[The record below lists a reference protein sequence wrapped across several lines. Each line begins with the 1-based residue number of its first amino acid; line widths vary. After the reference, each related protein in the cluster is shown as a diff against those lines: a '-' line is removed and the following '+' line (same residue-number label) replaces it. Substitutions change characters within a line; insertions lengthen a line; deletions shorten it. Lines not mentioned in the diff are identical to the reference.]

1 MAPIRV
7 LHCVAGL
14 GHGGYESLIM
24 NLYRNIHREKVQ
36 FDFVSSF
43 PGVYEKE
50 IEALGGV
57 IHRIPFITQKGP
69 FVYTAA
75 LDRVLRASPRY
86 PIVHSHMDKFSG
98 LVMQRAAKADI
109 PVRIAHSHNTKN
121 EGGLAFQLV
130 KGHYGRMVLP
140 WATDLFACSRGWA
153 FPWVR
158 APSAGWGGPG
168 PPDLG
173 AGLPAAAQGLW
184 GQTAPHARILFNGV
198 QPEAFAPDAAARAAV
213 RAELGLAG
221 DVFAVGHVGRF
232 TEQKNHAFLLK
243 IFATLH
249 ARRPDSALLLAGDGP
264 LRPKIAEQARRLGLS
279 EAVRFLGLR
288 EDVPALLSAMDCFVF
303 PSLHEGLPVTLVE
316 AQAAG
321 LPVVASSAITDE
333 VCITPLVRRM
343 GLDEP
348 AGEWAA
354 AALELAG
361 GGFAARRCPAGA
373 IRAAGYDIA
382 DTARWLEEFY
392 LARAAQTEGR

>member
-98 LVMQRAAKADI
+98 LVMQRAAKAGI

-121 EGGLAFQLV
+121 EGGFAFQLV
-130 KGHYGRMVLP
+130 KDHYGRMVLP
-140 WATDLFACSRGWA
+140 WATDLFACSK
-153 FPWVR
+153 
-158 APSAGWGGPG
+158 
-168 PPDLG
+168 
-173 AGLPAAAQGLW
+173 AAADWMFG
-184 GQTAPHARILFNGV
+184 AKAADARILFNGV

-243 IFATLH
+243 IFAALH

>member
-98 LVMQRAAKADI
+98 LVMQRAAKAGI

-130 KGHYGRMVLP
+130 KDHYGRMVLP
-140 WATDLFACSRGWA
+140 WATDLFACSR
-153 FPWVR
+153 
-158 APSAGWGGPG
+158 
-168 PPDLG
+168 
-173 AGLPAAAQGLW
+173 AAADWMFG
-184 GQTAPHARILFNGV
+184 AKAADAHILFNGV

-243 IFATLH
+243 IFAALH

-348 AGEWAA
+348 AGEWTA

>member
-130 KGHYGRMVLP
+130 KDHYGRMVLP
-140 WATDLFACSRGWA
+140 WATDLFACSK
-153 FPWVR
+153 
-158 APSAGWGGPG
+158 
-168 PPDLG
+168 
-173 AGLPAAAQGLW
+173 AAADWMFG
-184 GQTAPHARILFNGV
+184 AKAADARILFNGV
-198 QPEAFAPDAAARAAV
+198 QPEAVAPDAAARAAV

-243 IFATLH
+243 IFAALH

>member
-130 KGHYGRMVLP
+130 KDHYGRMVLP
-140 WATDLFACSRGWA
+140 WATDLFACSK
-153 FPWVR
+153 
-158 APSAGWGGPG
+158 
-168 PPDLG
+168 
-173 AGLPAAAQGLW
+173 AAADWMFG
-184 GQTAPHARILFNGV
+184 AKAADARILFNGV

-243 IFATLH
+243 IFAALH

>member
-130 KGHYGRMVLP
+130 KDHYGRMVLP
-140 WATDLFACSRGWA
+140 WATDLFACSK
-153 FPWVR
+153 
-158 APSAGWGGPG
+158 
-168 PPDLG
+168 
-173 AGLPAAAQGLW
+173 AAADWMFG
-184 GQTAPHARILFNGV
+184 AKAADARILFNGV

-243 IFATLH
+243 IFAALH

-321 LPVVASSAITDE
+321 LPVAASSVITDE

>member
-14 GHGGYESLIM
+14 GHGGYESLVM
-24 NLYRNIHREKVQ
+24 NLYRQMDRDKVQ

-43 PGVYEKE
+43 PGVYEAE

-75 LDRVLRASPRY
+75 LDRVLRAGPRY

-98 LVMQRAAKADI
+98 LVMQRAAKAGI

-130 KGHYGRMVLP
+130 KDHYGRMVLP
-140 WATDLFACSRGWA
+140 WATDLFACSK
-153 FPWVR
+153 
-158 APSAGWGGPG
+158 
-168 PPDLG
+168 
-173 AGLPAAAQGLW
+173 AAARWMFGEKA
-184 GQTAPHARILFNGV
+184 GDAHILFNGV
-198 QPEAFAPDAAARAAV
+198 QPEHFAPRAPARARL
-213 RAELGLAG
+213 RAAWGLGEGTL
-221 DVFAVGHVGRF
+221 VLGHVGRF
-232 TEQKNHAFLLK
+232 TAQKNHAFLLEV
-243 IFATLH
+243 FAALH
-249 ARRPDSALLLAGDGP
+249 ALRPDSALVLAGTGP
-264 LRPKIAEQARRLGLS
+264 LQEQAARAAAGLGL
-279 EAVRFLGLR
+279 EQAVRFLGAR
-288 EDVPALLSAMDCFVF
+288 EDVPDLLSAFDCFVF

-333 VCITPLVRRM
+333 VCITPLVRRL
-343 GLDEP
+343 GLDQP
-348 AGEWAA
+348 AALWAQAALNAA
-354 AALELAG
+354 AP
-361 GGFAARRCPAGA
+361 GFAARRCPADA

-382 DTARWLEEFY
+382 DAARWLQDFY
-392 LARAAQTEGR
+392 LKKAGEVQPWSGR

>member
-98 LVMQRAAKADI
+98 LVMQRAAKAGI

-130 KGHYGRMVLP
+130 KDHYGRMVLP
-140 WATDLFACSRGWA
+140 WATDLFACSK
-153 FPWVR
+153 
-158 APSAGWGGPG
+158 
-168 PPDLG
+168 
-173 AGLPAAAQGLW
+173 AAADWMFG
-184 GQTAPHARILFNGV
+184 AKAADARILFNGV

-243 IFATLH
+243 IFAALH

>member
-86 PIVHSHMDKFSG
+86 HIVHSHMDKFSG

-130 KGHYGRMVLP
+130 KDHYGRMVLP
-140 WATDLFACSRGWA
+140 WATDLFACSK
-153 FPWVR
+153 
-158 APSAGWGGPG
+158 
-168 PPDLG
+168 
-173 AGLPAAAQGLW
+173 AAADWMFG
-184 GQTAPHARILFNGV
+184 AKAADARILSNGV

-243 IFATLH
+243 IFAALH

-373 IRAAGYDIA
+373 IRATGYDIA

>member
-130 KGHYGRMVLP
+130 KDHYGRMVLP
-140 WATDLFACSRGWA
+140 WATDLFACSK
-153 FPWVR
+153 
-158 APSAGWGGPG
+158 
-168 PPDLG
+168 
-173 AGLPAAAQGLW
+173 AAADWMFG
-184 GQTAPHARILFNGV
+184 AKAADARILFNGV

-243 IFATLH
+243 IFAALH

-392 LARAAQTEGR
+392 LARATQTEGR

>member
-130 KGHYGRMVLP
+130 KDHYGRMVLP
-140 WATDLFACSRGWA
+140 WATDLFACSK
-153 FPWVR
+153 
-158 APSAGWGGPG
+158 
-168 PPDLG
+168 
-173 AGLPAAAQGLW
+173 AAADWMFG
-184 GQTAPHARILFNGV
+184 AKAADARILFNGV

-243 IFATLH
+243 IFAALH

-361 GGFAARRCPAGA
+361 GDFAARRCPAGA